1 MGDLGHR
8 TFDVFWLLKSEYR
21 YKSMDL
27 LFFRGF
33 INFKTINT
41 FLELRFDEKENF
53 ALLEHVKILNKKLIA
68 NFKVWSSENSS
79 ILIYIG

>member
-27 LFFRGF
+27 LFFRRI

-41 FLELRFDEKENF
+41 ILEQRFDEKEKF
-53 ALLEHVKILNKKLIA
+53 VLLEHLKILI
-68 NFKVWSSENSS
+68 EN
-79 ILIYIG
+79 

>member
-1 MGDLGHR
+1 LGHR

-27 LFFRGF
+27 LFLREN

-41 FLELRFDEKENF
+41 FLEQRFDEKENF
-53 ALLEHVKILNKKLIA
+53 ALLEHLKILIKN
-68 NFKVWSSENSS
+68 
-79 ILIYIG
+79 